1 MYHSL
6 SIRQN
11 VPFVTAKIVVVA
23 VKLCYT
29 FFMTRFV
36 KKVLALTLICAGFVQ
51 AVSAVEVDEPELQS
65 TGSLGDSIEFENYGG
80 PYAVIETAEAITGIG
95 TALGLE
101 VAQSLE
107 TPVTVQ
113 PGAKYSLI
121 HAVDLSTQ
129 EKLDADILLL
139 NENAQVDHIK
149 NLRRIIAG
157 YLSAAYGY
165 DMQDAETIAVFVTLY
180 NAVYRGQMNVFEER
194 YKPTV
199 IQHLDEQKVGLST
212 NWEDWP
218 GNTQIVIPLSD
229 LTSDLSVVDT
239 SVISDENVI
248 EALRNDTDKGVEVR
262 EELTEIKEREVVSAT
277 ERAQEAQKQATA
289 ERQAGNTEAAKQA
302 SAEATAQQQM
312 ADRKTTETR
321 TERQQIE
328 QDKAEL
334 AAIDT
339 TQYVTGL
346 FGANSGNGLYRLLT
360 LNGATGA
367 IVKKSPVTQIHRT
380 AVYVVSNITLD
391 NGDGTSTTYDD
402 LYMAV
407 CGIDDGH
414 SAVRLCLID
423 AEGLE
428 MQLQSSEILA
438 DTTDLVQYGDF
449 YYVIIREG
457 EKYFVGMYDKYL
469 ALKARSTIEVKPTS
483 PINITGGGLLIT
495 APNGKPCMLSANDLS
510 AIW

>member
-1 MYHSL
+1 MEYL
-6 SIRQN
+6 SRL
-11 VPFVTAKIVVVA
+11 KIVVVE

-29 FFMTRFV
+29 FCMTCFV
-36 KKVLALTLICAGFVQ
+36 KKVLALTLVCVGVIQTVT
-51 AVSAVEVDEPELQS
+51 AVEVDEPELQS
-65 TGSLGDSIEFENYGG
+65 AGSLGDSIEFENYGG

-95 TALGLE
+95 TALGQE
-101 VAQSLE
+101 VALSLE
-107 TPVTVQ
+107 TPITVQ

-121 HAVDLSTQ
+121 HAIDLSTQ

-157 YLSAAYGY
+157 YLAAAYGY
-165 DMQDAETIAVFVTLY
+165 EKSDAETIAVFVTLY
-180 NAVYRGQMNVFEER
+180 NAVYRGQMSVFEER

-199 IQHLDEQKVGLST
+199 TQYLTPEKVGLST
-212 NWEDWP
+212 NWQEWP

-229 LTSDLSVVDT
+229 ISAGLSVVDT

-262 EELTEIKEREVVSAT
+262 EELAEIKEREAVSAT
-277 ERAQEAQKQATA
+277 ERAQEAQKQAA
-289 ERQAGNTEAAKQA
+289 VERQAGNTTAAQQ
-302 SAEATAQQQM
+302 SAAVATAQQQM

-328 QDKAEL
+328 QDKAEV

-360 LNGATGA
+360 LNGTNGA

-380 AVYVVSNITLD
+380 AVYVVSNISLD

-423 AEGLE
+423 AEALE
-428 MQLQSSEILA
+428 MQLQSSEVLA

-449 YYVIIREG
+449 YYVIIHEG
-457 EKYFVGMYDKYL
+457 ESYFVGMYDKYL
-469 ALKARSTIEVKPTS
+469 ALRGRSSIEVKPTS
-483 PINITGGGLLIT
+483 PINITGGGLLVT
-495 APNGKPCMLSANDLS
+495 APNGKPCLLSASDLS
-510 AIW
+510 EIW